1 MEAEARR
8 KGKLRER
15 EDMMRKKGGRKKRW
29 RLKLDAKLTQIE
41 IGQGKKKPREGM
53 TPLTLNLMNHLRRSP
68 RRELIQNHPNLRRK
82 RINPLIR
89 RVRMRERRNQGREA
103 ERTVKMRMTAKR
115 KR

>member
-1 MEAEARR
+1 MG
-8 KGKLRER
+8 GKLRER

-41 IGQGKKKPREGM
+41 IGQGKKRPREGM
-53 TPLTLNLMNHLRRSP
+53 TPLTLNLMNHLRRSQ
-68 RRELIQNHPNLRRK
+68 RREVIQNHPNLRRK
-82 RINPLIR
+82 RKNPLIW